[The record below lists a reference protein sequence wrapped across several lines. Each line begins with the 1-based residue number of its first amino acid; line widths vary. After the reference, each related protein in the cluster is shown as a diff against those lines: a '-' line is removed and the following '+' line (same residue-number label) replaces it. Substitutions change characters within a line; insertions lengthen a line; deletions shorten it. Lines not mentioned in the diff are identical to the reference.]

1 MKSTLNFRQLEA
13 FRSVMLAG
21 SVVGAAKLLN
31 MTQPG
36 VSRTIGSL
44 ELWLGYALFERR
56 GRRLVPTPEAEALY
70 REVDQVYDG
79 IERITQVAK
88 DLRFQRAGALRVA
101 TLPALAQW
109 LVPLAIARFLATRPN
124 VSVFVQSLPSRQI
137 AEMVSTRQFDV
148 GVVELPLSR
157 PAIEIEPLAPVPSMA
172 VMPASHPLA
181 RKQVVSLKD
190 LDGERMVLLSP
201 HSYVR
206 YQIDDAFSSV
216 GVAPHVVAET
226 PSSSIACAM
235 VAAGVGITLVSQ
247 WTAEPFAGPDLAV
260 RPIKESVASRSAL
273 IYPTDQVRS
282 ALAEA
287 FAVELRALMSQQV
300 RGE

>member
-1 MKSTLNFRQLEA
+1 MKAALNFRHIEA

-36 VSRTIGSL
+36 VSRTIGML
-44 ELWLGYALFERR
+44 ELRLGYALFERR

-70 REVDQVYDG
+70 REVDQVYSG
-79 IERITQVAK
+79 IERIAQVAQ
-88 DLRFQRAGALRVA
+88 DIRFQRAGALRVA

-109 LVPLAIARFLATRPN
+109 LVPQAIARFLEARPN
-124 VSVFVQSLPSRQI
+124 VTVFVQSLPSRQI

-157 PAIEIEPLAPVPSMA
+157 PAIETEPLEPVRSMA
-172 VMPASHPLA
+172 VMPAAHRLA
-181 RKQVVSLKD
+181 KKKVVSLRD
-190 LDGERMVLLSP
+190 LAGERMILLSP
-201 HSYVR
+201 QSYVR
-206 YQIDDAFSSV
+206 YQIDDAFSSI
-216 GVAPHVVAET
+216 GVAPNVVVET

-235 VAAGVGITLVSQ
+235 VAAGAGITLVSR

-260 RPIKESVASRSAL
+260 RPVKEAIASRFA
-273 IYPTDQVRS
+273 IIFPAAQVR
-282 ALAEA
+282 AVLADA
-287 FAVELRALMSQQV
+287 FAVELRACMSV
-300 RGE
+300 RG